1 MSKLLFDSDDSDT
14 DTHRESPENYANKSS
29 LESKQYWDKTRMSL
43 DNSKHIR
50 KVILQIRRDA
60 GKYLG
65 LADFE
70 SMPLSRVYNKL
81 QKSSEYK
88 KKR

>member
-1 MSKLLFDSDDSDT
+1 LFASDDSDT
-14 DTHRESPENYANKSS
+14 DTHRASPENCAEKSS
-29 LESKQYWDKTRMSL
+29 IGSKQSLERKRMST
-43 DNSKHIR
+43 DNSKHIK

-70 SMPLSRVYNKL
+70 TMPLSRVYNKL
-81 QKSSEYK
+81 
-88 KKR
+88 